1 MPDAA
6 HIEQLQEQKAEE
18 SRAIYK
24 RAAVRTALETL
35 DLTYSGEAEDY
46 LTLVA
51 RLRDVLDTELAKL
64 TAPVSPPQ
72 PS

>member
-1 MPDAA
+1 MPDTAN
-6 HIEQLQEQKAEE
+6 IEQIQAQKAQE

-24 RAAVRTALETL
+24 LVAVRTALETL

-51 RLRDVLDTELAKL
+51 RLRDVLDEELARL
-64 TAPVSPPQ
+64 TAPAPPAT
-72 PS
+72 S